1 VIAERQTPNAER
13 LTSLASSLRVIAAAR
28 LALLIVLFALLF
40 AYFSLN
46 VPNFLGAY
54 NIYSVVQNGV
64 IIGILGIG
72 ESVVIISGGGGI
84 DLSVGSMLGFSGMGV
99 GYHEHRMG
107 NEYLAGGCSLPRD
120 WFDAGL
126 H

>member
-1 VIAERQTPNAER
+1 MELYHQRLVLGTDRPDCQGSSIAELPFADELLRIRTNYKPWHRRECGDNLRRRSNRFVGWINAG
-13 LTSLASSLRVIAAAR
+13 SLRH
-28 LALLIVLFALLF
+28 
-40 AYFSLN
+40 
-46 VPNFLGAY
+46 
-54 NIYSVVQNGV
+54 
-64 IIGILGIG
+64 
-72 ESVVIISGGGGI
+72 
-84 DLSVGSMLGFSGMGV
+84 GV